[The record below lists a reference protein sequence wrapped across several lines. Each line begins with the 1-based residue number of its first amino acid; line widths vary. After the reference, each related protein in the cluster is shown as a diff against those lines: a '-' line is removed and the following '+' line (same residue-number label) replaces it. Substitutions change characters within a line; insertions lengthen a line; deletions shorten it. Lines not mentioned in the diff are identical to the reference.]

1 MTREHVKDKVA
12 VWNGEKNQTASG
24 LKRKDLMKTKDGRIV
39 SKLQHKRG
47 QELYKM
53 MKKKGKLAEPFK
65 SKSKGK
71 SKGKSKSKS
80 KGKKSK
86 GKRSRGRR

>member
-12 VWNGEKNQTASG
+12 VWNGEKKQTASG
-24 LKRKDLMKTKDGRIV
+24 LKKSDLMKNKDGKII
-39 SKLQHKRG
+39 SKKQYKRG

-53 MKKKGKLAEPFK
+53 MKKQGKLATPF
-65 SKSKGK
+65 KGK
-71 SKGKSKSKS
+71 SKGKS

-86 GKRSRGRR
+86 GKRSKGKRSRSRGRR

>member
-12 VWNGEKNQTASG
+12 VWNGEKKHTASG
-24 LKRKDLMKTKDGRIV
+24 LKKKDLMKTKDGRIV
-39 SKLQHKRG
+39 SKKQNKRG

-53 MKKKGKLAEPFK
+53 MKKQGKLAEPFK
-65 SKSKGK
+65 SK

>member
-12 VWNGEKNQTASG
+12 VWNGEKKQTSSG

-39 SKLQHKRG
+39 SKKQYKRG

-53 MKKKGKLAEPFK
+53 MKKEGRLADPFK
-65 SKSKGK
+65 SKSKRRSKSNKRSK
-71 SKGKSKSKS
+71 SKKRSRKSKSK
-80 KGKKSK
+80 
-86 GKRSRGRR
+86 RRR

>member
-12 VWNGEKNQTASG
+12 VWNGEKKQTASG
-24 LKRKDLMKTKDGRIV
+24 LKRSDLMKNKDGKII
-39 SKLQHKRG
+39 SKKQYKRG

-53 MKKKGKLAEPFK
+53 MKKQGKLATPFK

-71 SKGKSKSKS
+71 SKGKKS
-80 KGKKSK
+80 KGKRSK

>member
-12 VWNGEKNQTASG
+12 VWNGEKKQTSSG

-53 MKKKGKLAEPFK
+53 MKKQGKLAEPFK
-65 SKSKGK
+65 SKSKTNRQTK
-71 SKGKSKSKS
+71 ESS
-80 KGKKSK
+80 KKSREIFK
-86 GKRSRGRR
+86 DRKRY

>member
-12 VWNGEKNQTASG
+12 VWNGEKKQTSSG

-39 SKLQHKRG
+39 SKKQYKRG

-53 MKKKGKLAEPFK
+53 MKKQGKLAEPFK
-65 SKSKGK
+65 SKSKENLK
-71 SKGKSKSKS
+71 VNLKEKI
-80 KGKKSK
+80 
-86 GKRSRGRR
+86 

>member
-12 VWNGEKNQTASG
+12 VWNGEKKQTSSG

-39 SKLQHKRG
+39 SKKQYKRG

-53 MKKKGKLAEPFK
+53 MKKQGKLAEPFK
-65 SKSKGK
+65 SK

>member
-12 VWNGEKNQTASG
+12 VWNGEKKQTSSG

-39 SKLQHKRG
+39 SKKQYKRG
-47 QELYKM
+47 KELYKM
-53 MKKKGKLAEPFK
+53 MKKQGKLAEPFK

-71 SKGKSKSKS
+71 SKSKS
-80 KGKKSK
+80 KGKKSR